1 MNACTFNR
9 RDKTIEFR
17 SSDIFPPEW
26 VLHLSGAEVSDG
38 EGVAMA
44 QAISVLSGTGKTPVQ
59 LAASIAD
66 AQAEIARL
74 RGALEKCQTAL
85 SIAAAFAE
93 GCPVEDA
100 IQILSGQDAAR
111 DALK

>member
-1 MNACTFNR
+1 MNVCTFNR
-9 RDKTIEFR
+9 RDKTVEFR

-26 VLHLSGAEVSDG
+26 VLHLTGAEVSDG

-59 LAASIAD
+59 LAASLAD

-74 RGALEKCQTAL
+74 RGALEEISSFQMVVFE
-85 SIAAAFAE
+85 S
-93 GCPVEDA
+93 
-100 IQILSGQDAAR
+100 DAAEIEAVQELVT
-111 DALK
+111 DTLQK